1 MQKDSKIYV
10 AGHNG
15 MVGSAIVRKLKA
27 EGHTN
32 ILTASSKEV
41 NLINQAAV
49 NEWFET
55 NKPDYVFVAAAR
67 VGGINANNVY
77 RADFL
82 YENLMIECNVIHA
95 AFVHKVKKLLFLG
108 STCIYPKMAPQPLK
122 ESYLLSGVLEETNE
136 PYAIAKI
143 AGIKLCE
150 NYKRQYGC
158 DFISAMPT
166 NMYGPNDNYDLNNSH
181 VLPALIR
188 KFHEAKMNNVPEVVM
203 WGTGSPFRE
212 FLHADDL
219 ANALYFLMLNYDGL
233 EFVNCG
239 SGVEITIKD
248 LALLVKEI
256 VGYEGKIVHDTTKP
270 DGTPRKLTDVSKIHD
285 LGWKH
290 TISLRDGIESV
301 YKEFSENYDAIV
313 NKYKA

>member
-15 MVGSAIVRKLKA
+15 MVGSAIVRKLQR
-27 EGHTN
+27 EGFTN
-32 ILTASSKEV
+32 ILTAFSKEL
-41 NLINQAAV
+41 NLIQQQDV
-49 NEWFET
+49 NDWFEA

-67 VGGINANNVY
+67 VGGIYANNTY

-82 YENLMIECNVIHA
+82 YQNLMIECNTIHA
-95 AFVHKVKKLLFLG
+95 SYIHHVKKLLFLG

-122 ESYLLSGVLEETNE
+122 ESYLLTGELEKTNE

-150 NYKRQYGC
+150 SYKKQYGC
-158 DFISAMPT
+158 NFISAMPT

-188 KFHEAKMNNVPEVVM
+188 KFHEAKMNTVPEVVM
-203 WGTGSPFRE
+203 WGTGSPYRE

-219 ANALYFLMLNYDGL
+219 ADALFFLMENYDGE

-256 VGYEGKIVHDTTKP
+256 VGYEGNIVHDTTKP
-270 DGTPRKLTDVSKIHD
+270 DGTPRKLTDVSKIHA

-290 TISLRDGIESV
+290 QISLREGIKAV
-301 YKEFSENYDAIV
+301 YKEFSENYESIV
-313 NKYKA
+313 DRYK

>member
-1 MQKDSKIYV
+1 
-10 AGHNG
+10 

-27 EGHTN
+27 DGYTN
-32 ILTASSKEV
+32 ILTASSKEL
-41 NLINQAAV
+41 NLISQADTNA
-49 NEWFET
+49 WFAAHQ
-55 NKPDYVFVAAAR
+55 PDYVFVAAAK
-67 VGGINANNVY
+67 VGGIHANNVY

-82 YENLMIECNVIHA
+82 YQNLMIECNTIHA
-95 AFVHKVKKLLFLG
+95 AFEHKVKKLLFLG

-122 ESYLLSGVLEETNE
+122 ESYLLSGYLEETNE

-150 NYKRQYGC
+150 SYKRQYGC
-158 DFISAMPT
+158 NFISAMPT
-166 NMYGPNDNYDLNNSH
+166 NLYGPNDNYDLNNSH

-188 KFHEAKMNNVPEVVM
+188 KFHEAKINQVPEVVM
-203 WGTGSPFRE
+203 WGTGSPYRE

-219 ANALYFLMLNYDGL
+219 AGALCYLMENYDGE

-256 VGYEGKIVHDTTKP
+256 VGYEGNIVHDTTKP
-270 DGTPRKLTDVSKIHD
+270 DGTPRKLTDVSKLHG
-285 LGWKH
+285 LGWRH
-290 TISLRDGIESV
+290 TIELREGITSV

-313 NKYKA
+313 AKYQR

>member
-1 MQKDSKIYV
+1 MDKQSKIYV

-27 EGHTN
+27 EGFTN
-32 ILTASSKEV
+32 ILTASSKEL
-41 NLINQAAV
+41 NLINQTDV
-49 NEWFET
+49 NNWFEA
-55 NKPDYVFVAAAR
+55 NQPDYVFVAAAR
-67 VGGINANNVY
+67 VGGINANNTY

-95 AFVHKVKKLLFLG
+95 SYVQKVKKLLFLG
-108 STCIYPKMAPQPLK
+108 STCIYPKMAPQPMK
-122 ESYLLSGVLEETNE
+122 ESYLLTGVLEETNE

-150 NYKRQYGC
+150 NYRRQYGC
-158 DFISAMPT
+158 NFISAMPT

-188 KFHEAKMNNVPEVVM
+188 KFHEAKINNVSEVVM
-203 WGTGSPFRE
+203 WGTGAPFRE
-212 FLHADDL
+212 LLHADDL
-219 ANALYFLMLNYDGL
+219 ASALFFLMQNYEGQD
-233 EFVNCG
+233 FVNCG
-239 SGVEITIKD
+239 SGVEITIKN

-256 VGYEGKIVHDTTKP
+256 VGYEGEIVHDETKP

-285 LGWKH
+285 LGWHH
-290 TISLRDGIESV
+290 TINLRDGITSV
-301 YKEFSENYDAIV
+301 YKDFSENYDAIV
-313 NKYKA
+313 NKYKN

>member
-15 MVGSAIVRKLKA
+15 MVGSAIVRKLQR
-27 EGHTN
+27 EGFTN
-32 ILTASSKEV
+32 ILTASSKEL
-41 NLINQAAV
+41 NLIQQQDV
-49 NEWFET
+49 NDWFEA

-67 VGGINANNVY
+67 VGGIYANNTY

-82 YENLMIECNVIHA
+82 YQNLMIECNTIHA
-95 AFVHKVKKLLFLG
+95 SYIHHVKKLLFLG

-122 ESYLLSGVLEETNE
+122 ESYLLTGELEKTNE

-150 NYKRQYGC
+150 SYKKQYGC
-158 DFISAMPT
+158 NFISAMPT

-188 KFHEAKMNNVPEVVM
+188 KFHEAKMNTVPEVVM
-203 WGTGSPFRE
+203 WGTGSPYRE

-219 ANALYFLMLNYDGL
+219 ADALFFLMENYDGE

-248 LALLVKEI
+248 LAFLVKEI
-256 VGYEGKIVHDTTKP
+256 VGYEGNIVHDTTKP
-270 DGTPRKLTDVSKIHD
+270 DGTPRKLTDVSKIHA

-290 TISLRDGIESV
+290 QISLREGIKAV
-301 YKEFSENYDAIV
+301 YKEFSENYESIV
-313 NKYKA
+313 DRYK